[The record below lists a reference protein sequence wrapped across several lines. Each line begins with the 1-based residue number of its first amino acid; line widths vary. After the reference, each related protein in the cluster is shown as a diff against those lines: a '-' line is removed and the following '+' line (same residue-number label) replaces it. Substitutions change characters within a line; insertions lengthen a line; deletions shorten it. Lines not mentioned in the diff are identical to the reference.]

1 MGLTNVSQ
9 SIAPS
14 LPLDTGASTSTSP
27 SITIPSYASWYN
39 EEQVHDIERR
49 ALPEFFAG
57 EQLSGKTPSQYM
69 GYRNLMIGMY
79 RQRPA
84 VYLSVT
90 SCRRHLAGDVGSI
103 VRVHAFLEQW
113 GLINFQVYHARG
125 KKFLIR

>member
-9 SIAPS
+9 
-14 LPLDTGASTSTSP
+14 LTGTTPTTTDGQSSSTT
-27 SITIPSYASWYN
+27 ITIPSYASWYN

-69 GYRNLMIGMY
+69 GYRNLMISMY

-113 GLINFQVYHARG
+113 GLINHQVEEWSWDMIL
-125 KKFLIR
+125 FC